1 MFVNDFLKFV
11 SYSNRKF
18 ANLINL
24 NALSELLEVIELERN
39 CDTRKI
45 DIVHDNISGVDEM
58 LKQELKHFDVAVK
71 FADSQAEELIQLA
84 DNVASIF
91 CKIINTIVRC

>member
-1 MFVNDFLKFV
+1 MHELFEYLKNYSYQHIPTSGNGLVWAVSEIQNRGIEETFVNDFLKFG

-24 NALSELLEVIELERN
+24 NALSELLEVIEIERN

-45 DIVHDNISGVDEM
+45 DIVHDNISGIDEM
-58 LKQELKHFDVAVK
+58 LD
-71 FADSQAEELIQLA
+71 
-84 DNVASIF
+84 
-91 CKIINTIVRC
+91 